1 MKLHLLYT
9 AVWML
14 GLSLTKE
21 KKRLSDIL
29 FGSLFSAVL
38 QIMYRTFPIRAYA
51 DRENAALL
59 PTERIRQ
66 KQRCRKRFSVACGIK
81 SFNRLSW
88 QSGFGGHKRRKG
100 EICFWK
106 IFCRNR
112 ASETA
117 FCSFAYLYGKKRQ
130 NVTKKPFVLQK
141 IHKTHASIDHKKRAD
156 ALRRPPVS
164 KGRTYSNIL
173 IIHQVRQK
181 YLIDAWI
188 KYTKFTRYTQSVFS
202 K

>member
-1 MKLHLLYT
+1 
-9 AVWML
+9 ML

-21 KKRLSDIL
+21 KKTVIRHSVRRQP
-29 FGSLFSAVL
+29 FSAVL
-38 QIMYRTFPIRAYA
+38 QIMHRTFPIRAYA
-51 DRENAALL
+51 DRENTALL

-81 SFNRLSW
+81 SFNSLSW
-88 QSGFGGHKRRKG
+88 RSGFGGHKRRKG

-130 NVTKKPFVLQK
+130 NVTEFLFILQK
-141 IHKTHASIDHKKRAD
+141 IHKTHTSTGKNNGAARNLRLLQPHIIEFYLLHAFSLCIRWFCF
-156 ALRRPPVS
+156 ALNT
-164 KGRTYSNIL
+164 RTKTVQNAE
-173 IIHQVRQK
+173 R
-181 YLIDAWI
+181 
-188 KYTKFTRYTQSVFS
+188 
-202 K
+202 

>member
-29 FGSLFSAVL
+29 LGGSLFSAVL
-38 QIMYRTFPIRAYA
+38 QIMYRTFPIRASA
-51 DRENAALL
+51 DRENTALL
-59 PTERIRQ
+59 PTERIQQ
-66 KQRCRKRFSVACGIK
+66 KQRCRKRFSAACGIK
-81 SFNRLSW
+81 SFNSLSW
-88 QSGFGGHKRRKG
+88 RSGFGGMQEERKG

-112 ASETA
+112 ASETV

-130 NVTKKPFVLQK
+130 NVTKKSFVLQK
-141 IHKTHASIDHKKRAD
+141 IHK
-156 ALRRPPVS
+156 
-164 KGRTYSNIL
+164 NIYF
-173 IIHQVRQK
+173 HRQK
-181 YLIDAWI
+181 
-188 KYTKFTRYTQSVFS
+188 
-202 K
+202 

>member
-21 KKRLSDIL
+21 KKTVIRHSVRRQP
-29 FGSLFSAVL
+29 FSAVL

-51 DRENAALL
+51 DRENTAQL

-81 SFNRLSW
+81 SFNSLSW
-88 QSGFGGHKRRKG
+88 RSGFGGMQEERKG

-117 FCSFAYLYGKKRQ
+117 FCSFAYLYGKTWQENRLFYKKFIKTYTSTGKNNGVVRNLRLLQPHIIEFYLLHAFSLCIRWFCFALNAQTKTIQ
-130 NVTKKPFVLQK
+130 N
-141 IHKTHASIDHKKRAD
+141 AE
-156 ALRRPPVS
+156 
-164 KGRTYSNIL
+164 
-173 IIHQVRQK
+173 
-181 YLIDAWI
+181 W
-188 KYTKFTRYTQSVFS
+188 
-202 K
+202 

>member
-1 MKLHLLYT
+1 MPWNYT
-9 AVWML
+9 SFIRQSECLDWVL
-14 GLSLTKE
+14 KKR

-51 DRENAALL
+51 DRENTAHL

-81 SFNRLSW
+81 SFNSLSW
-88 QSGFGGHKRRKG
+88 RSGFGGMQEERKG

-130 NVTKKPFVLQK
+130 NVTRNPFVLQK
-141 IHKTHASIDHKKRAD
+141 VYKPRASTGKNNGAIRNLRLLQPHYNWKLYLPHAFSICIRRFCFTLNARTKTIQNAE
-156 ALRRPPVS
+156 
-164 KGRTYSNIL
+164 
-173 IIHQVRQK
+173 
-181 YLIDAWI
+181 W
-188 KYTKFTRYTQSVFS
+188 
-202 K
+202 